1 MTSYWEM
8 VPALRSMDGF
18 SHRQR
23 RTVSIPN
30 MLSTSGRWNSA
41 TTQSISR
48 PVLSVAQLLRQ
59 SIRSC
64 LSRTYFGG
72 TELQEDDLREA
83 LAKHA
88 ECWTDDSVYPSIAAA
103 EVCRRVTM
111 ESEATAVDRINDVQS
126 RLKEYFENLSAT
138 RVFLDTLGAYKRGRA
153 AVTGKALVA
162 GLNPPEFK
170 LKIEHQLEIRGA
182 WKDKPKEVF
191 SLVREVAVAWHT
203 VEMGDK
209 QRHHTRTGRV
219 NLRGQS
225 SAKPFPGVSAGGAVD
240 KASIVVVTCFECRKP
255 GHLARNC
262 RLHTF
267 PSKGLLAARGG
278 AGKRGSWVVHGA
290 WTTAAAGAAAAT
302 TATPAVAA
310 TTTAA
315 LAAAA
320 FLGASTRLDALFYS
334 EEGSR
339 GGIFDCFPSAPRW
352 WSCGFLW

>member
-23 RTVSIPN
+23 RTVSVPN

-88 ECWTDDSVYPSIAAA
+88 KCWTDDSVDPSIAAA

-111 ESEATAVDRINDVQS
+111 GSEATAVDRIDAVHS
-126 RLKEYFENLSAT
+126 RLEQYFKNPSAE
-138 RVFLDTLGAYKRGRA
+138 RVFRDTLGAYKKGPA
-153 AVTGKALVA
+153 AVISIALVA

-170 LKIEHQLEIRGA
+170 LRLSI
-182 WKDKPKEVF
+182 
-191 SLVREVAVAWHT
+191 
-203 VEMGDK
+203 
-209 QRHHTRTGRV
+209 
-219 NLRGQS
+219 S
-225 SAKPFPGVSAGGAVD
+225 SK
-240 KASIVVVTCFECRKP
+240 
-255 GHLARNC
+255 
-262 RLHTF
+262 
-267 PSKGLLAARGG
+267 
-278 AGKRGSWVVHGA
+278 
-290 WTTAAAGAAAAT
+290 
-302 TATPAVAA
+302 
-310 TTTAA
+310 
-315 LAAAA
+315 
-320 FLGASTRLDALFYS
+320 
-334 EEGSR
+334 
-339 GGIFDCFPSAPRW
+339 
-352 WSCGFLW
+352 